1 MKIIVSF
8 VFSCVI
14 ILNFFSQDDA
24 WVESNQTETQQVD
37 QVFTIV
43 DESAEYPG
51 GSKEMFA
58 YIAKNMSYPTSAI
71 ENEIEGKVFIRFVI
85 DKSGNIVNPEIARG
99 IGGCPECE
107 QEALR
112 IIRAMPK
119 WKPAMVAGEPVKS
132 LFYLP
137 ITFHLE

>member
-1 MKIIVSF
+1 MKKKIALVLF
-8 VFSCVI
+8 CFI
-14 ILNFFSQDDA
+14 ILDFFSQEVEA
-24 WVESNQTETQQVD
+24 IESNYNETQQED
-37 QVFTIV
+37 QIYTIV
-43 DESAEYPG
+43 DVNPEYPG

-58 YIAKNMSYPTSAI
+58 YIAKNMNYPTSAI
-71 ENEIEGKVFIRFVI
+71 ENEKEGKVFIRFVI

>member
-1 MKIIVSF
+1 
-8 VFSCVI
+8 
-14 ILNFFSQDDA
+14 
-24 WVESNQTETQQVD
+24 VD
-37 QVFTIV
+37 VNP
-43 DESAEYPG
+43 EYPG

-58 YIAKNMSYPTSAI
+58 YIAKNMRYPTSAI

-112 IIRAMPK
+112 IVRAMPK

>member
-1 MKIIVSF
+1 MKNLTLLLFCFIIF
-8 VFSCVI
+8 D
-14 ILNFFSQDDA
+14 FFSQEVEA
-24 WVESNQTETQQVD
+24 IESNYNETQQEDQIYTMVD
-37 QVFTIV
+37 VNP
-43 DESAEYPG
+43 EYLG
-51 GSKEMFA
+51 GSKEMFT
-58 YIAKNMSYPTSAI
+58 YIAKNMRYPTSAI

-112 IIRAMPK
+112 IVRAMPK

>member
-1 MKIIVSF
+1 MKIAVSF
-8 VFSCVI
+8 VFSCFI

-58 YIAKNMSYPTSAI
+58 YIAKNMRYPTSAI

-85 DKSGNIVNPEIARG
+85 DKSGN
-99 IGGCPECE
+99 
-107 QEALR
+107 LR
-112 IIRAMPK
+112 IVRAMPK

>member
-1 MKIIVSF
+1 MKKKIALVLF
-8 VFSCVI
+8 CFI
-14 ILNFFSQDDA
+14 ILDFFSQEVEA
-24 WVESNQTETQQVD
+24 IESNYNETQQED
-37 QVFTIV
+37 QIYTIV
-43 DESAEYPG
+43 DVNPEYPG

-58 YIAKNMSYPTSAI
+58 YIAKNMRYPTSAI

-85 DKSGNIVNPEIARG
+85 DKSGIIVNPEIARG

-112 IIRAMPK
+112 IVRAMPK

-132 LFYLP
+132 LFHLP

>member
-1 MKIIVSF
+1 MKKKIALVLF
-8 VFSCVI
+8 CFI
-14 ILNFFSQDDA
+14 ILDFFSQEVEA
-24 WVESNQTETQQVD
+24 IESNYNETQQED
-37 QVFTIV
+37 QIYTIV
-43 DESAEYPG
+43 DVNPEYPG

-58 YIAKNMSYPTSAI
+58 YIAKNMKYPASAI
-71 ENEIEGKVFIRFVI
+71 ENEMEGKVFIRFVI

-112 IIRAMPK
+112 IVRAMPK

>member
-1 MKIIVSF
+1 MKKKLTLVLF
-8 VFSCVI
+8 CFI
-14 ILNFFSQDDA
+14 ILDFFSQELEA
-24 WVESNQTETQQVD
+24 IESNYDETQQED
-37 QVFTIV
+37 QIYTIV
-43 DESAEYPG
+43 DVNPEYPG

-58 YIAKNMSYPTSAI
+58 YIAKNMNYPASAI
-71 ENEIEGKVFIRFVI
+71 ENEMEGKVFIRFVI
-85 DKSGNIVNPEIARG
+85 DKSGNIVNPELARG

-112 IIRAMPK
+112 IVRAMPK